1 MRFYYRFFISLM
13 LFCCGV
19 TYSKDFGDKFNGK
32 VVKGDRNALFLIENG
47 ARRQFPDFFTFDK
60 MGYNA
65 SSVMKIKDHLLT
77 KIPMGPMII
86 ALPQPAAF
94 RADDYMYHEQ
104 CNDPDKMV
112 GAALLFFIS
121 LFTLRVRVQ
130 KHELSQLIIV
140 HHNSS

>member
-1 MRFYYRFFISLM
+1 M

-112 GAALLFFIS
+112 GAYLLSFLSVLFFS
-121 LFTLRVRVQ
+121 LLESECRNMNY
-130 KHELSQLIIV
+130 HNLSLYIIV
-140 HHNSS
+140 HHNLTRY